1 MKDAGLTKSEI
12 NDLFEALNMYKSIK
26 PQTAYDLL
34 KAEEQKATHSITTM
48 SIKFDQ
54 ILGGLKFNWFY
65 LMDSCW
71 NFCCV
76 KGGVPLGKIVEVCG
90 AAGLGKTQISIQL
103 CVNVQI
109 PECVGG
115 LGGQAVYIDTEGS
128 FMSNRAIEIAQATI
142 QALKEAHPHISGL
155 FSRCSWI

>member
-1 MKDAGLTKSEI
+1 M
-12 NDLFEALNMYKSIK
+12 
-26 PQTAYDLL
+26 
-34 KAEEQKATHSITTM
+34 
-48 SIKFDQ
+48 
-54 ILGGLKFNWFY
+54 
-65 LMDSCW
+65 
-71 NFCCV
+71 FCCV

-128 FMSNRAIEIAQATI
+128 FMSNRAIEIAQAAI
-142 QALKEAHPHISGL
+142 KALKEVHPQSSG
-155 FSRCSWI
+155 